1 MSIKLEIQNKILDS
15 SESIKKSIENIPEII
30 RIIESITKSL
40 KKGNK
45 IILFGNGGSA
55 ADAQHIAAELVG
67 RFGYDRKSLPAI
79 SLTTDTSVLTA
90 LGNDFGFENIFSRQ
104 CESIVSKGDVIGS
117 IETTKAAM
125 DLESEYEGKI
135 KIIGKPG
142 NSYPCGEV
150 IALVYHDESE
160 IKDFIEAKHLNNNV
174 EEESVITKPARKLME
189 KKLSRFIFP
198 NNILPN

>member
-1 MSIKLEIQNKILDS
+1 MKNLSIKLEIHNKILDS

-79 SLTTDTSVLTA
+79 SLTADTSVITSI
-90 LGNDFGFENIFSRQ
+90 GNDYSFEKIFSRQ
-104 CESIVSKGDVIGS
+104 CESLVNKGDVVVGIS
-117 IETTKAAM
+117 T
-125 DLESEYEGKI
+125 S
-135 KIIGKPG
+135 G
-142 NSYPCGEV
+142 NSINVKNGLLVSKRKGAKTVGFLGHKGGHIKNIVDIPLIVNSNSTPRIQEV
-150 IALVYHDESE
+150 HRTTAHIICEM
-160 IKDFIEAKHLNNNV
+160 V
-174 EEESVITKPARKLME
+174 EKNISGR
-189 KKLSRFIFP
+189 SR
-198 NNILPN
+198 